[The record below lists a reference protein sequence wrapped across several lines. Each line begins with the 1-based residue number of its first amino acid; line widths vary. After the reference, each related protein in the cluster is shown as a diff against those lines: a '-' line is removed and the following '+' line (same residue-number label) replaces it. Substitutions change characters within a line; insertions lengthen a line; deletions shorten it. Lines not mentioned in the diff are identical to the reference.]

1 MSSMVV
7 GRECQP
13 QAKFIG
19 SSGCLLRGGRARVAL
34 EFNEPQAPRIP
45 FHTPFPASSSLCHD
59 LPRTRSPY
67 RLTPLTL
74 ETTQPT
80 AMTCTTTS
88 TGMTLISFLQKPP
101 GQRKLY
107 LQKMLTISHAP
118 ISSTFLLFSS
128 FFFLLFLSSSFSK
141 DSPLIRP
148 TSCYRFVLS
157 NSFQSRIRST
167 SFKAIRSN
175 ELCNQIRG
183 SIGEKQRLSLSL

>member
-45 FHTPFPASSSLCHD
+45 FHTLFPASSSLRHD
-59 LPRTRSPY
+59 LSRTRSPY

-101 GQRKLY
+101 EQRKLY

-128 FFFLLFLSSSFSK
+128 FFSLLSFLFFLSFSFSK

-148 TSCYRFVLS
+148 ILLQIR
-157 NSFQSRIRST
+157 SFQFFPI
-167 SFKAIRSN
+167 SN
-175 ELCNQIRG
+175 PLDEL
-183 SIGEKQRLSLSL
+183 

>member
-45 FHTPFPASSSLCHD
+45 FHTPYPASSSLYHD
-59 LPRTRSPY
+59 LSRTRSPY

-118 ISSTFLLFSS
+118 ISSTFLLFSYFFSLISLVLLFQRQPVNSPNLVTDS
-128 FFFLLFLSSSFSK
+128 FF
-141 DSPLIRP
+141 PI
-148 TSCYRFVLS
+148 LS
-157 NSFQSRIRST
+157 NLESARRALRQFTVTNFVIKYEDQ
-167 SFKAIRSN
+167 
-175 ELCNQIRG
+175 Q
-183 SIGEKQRLSLSL
+183 GEKQRSLLSL

>member
-128 FFFLLFLSSSFSK
+128 FFSLISFVLLFQRQPVN
-141 DSPLIRP
+141 SPNILLQIR
-148 TSCYRFVLS
+148 
-157 NSFQSRIRST
+157 SFQFFPI
-167 SFKAIRSN
+167 SN
-175 ELCNQIRG
+175 PLDEL
-183 SIGEKQRLSLSL
+183 